1 MSTAQAPATAAIR
14 TFAAPRRYLQGA
26 GALDLVGAETVRH
39 GRTPV
44 LYVDAGVSELI
55 SPRVHDSMSTADLR
69 PTLID
74 VTADT
79 VTRDR
84 ISRAHRQAPASTD
97 VVVGV
102 GGGATID
109 VAKGVADL
117 FSVPFISVPT
127 IASNDGPTA
136 AIYAMYDKTGT
147 LSELGRMAD
156 NPASVIVDTALI
168 ASAPTKFLI
177 AGIGDALSKR
187 FEAHACSRGTGLTTQ
202 GTRPLAIGEI
212 VANGCA
218 DTILQCGEAAVSEAA
233 LGTPGPAFEA
243 VIEAVVL
250 QSGIGYENG
259 GLSIAHCMTRGLQ
272 TGRGSSSYLHGFHV
286 GYGLLVQLALEG
298 YDDDLRARI
307 RAFLV
312 AVGLPIRLGDLGMA
326 DPTDAELTDLA
337 AAAAAAP
344 HTANTWV
351 VADTDSIRT
360 AIDVVEREGA
370 HADV

>member
-26 GALDLVGAETVRH
+26 GALDTVGAETARH
-39 GRTPV
+39 GRTPTV
-44 LYVDAGVSELI
+44 YVDAGVSDLI
-55 SPRVHDSMSTADLR
+55 SPRLHDSLISADVR

-74 VTADT
+74 LAAST

-84 ISRAHRQAPASTD
+84 IVGAYRRAPADTD

-117 FSVPFISVPT
+117 VGAPFVSVPT

-136 AIYAMYDKTGT
+136 AIYAMYDETGT

-156 NPASVIVDTALI
+156 NPASVVVDTALI

-187 FEAHACSRGTGLTTQ
+187 FEAHACGRGTGLTTQ

-212 VANGCA
+212 VASGCA
-218 DTILQCGEAAVSEAA
+218 DTILRYGEDAVSQAA
-233 LGTPGPAFEA
+233 RGIPGQAFEA

-286 GYGLLVQLALEG
+286 AYGLLVQLALEG

-307 RAFLV
+307 RSFLV
-312 AVGLPIRLGDLGMA
+312 AVGLPVRLGDLGMA
-326 DPTDAELTDLA
+326 DPTDAELTGLA

-351 VADTDSIRT
+351 VADTDSIRA
-360 AIDVVEREGA
+360 AIAVVEREGA